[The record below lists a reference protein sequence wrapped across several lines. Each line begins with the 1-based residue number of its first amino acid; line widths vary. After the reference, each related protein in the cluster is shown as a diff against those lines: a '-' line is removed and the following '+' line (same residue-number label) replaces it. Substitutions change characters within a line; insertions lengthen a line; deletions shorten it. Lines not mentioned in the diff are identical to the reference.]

1 MPQDERGIKP
11 RKREKN
17 DSMPARSK
25 AAGELCRWIKV
36 MINLWDFAILS
47 FTSIFVIVDPVGLI
61 PAFLAM
67 THENT
72 PRERV
77 HMARLASLITFTILI
92 LSFFFGQKLL
102 SAFGITLPAFEI
114 AGGIVLL
121 LVGLDMLQ
129 ARRTA
134 LKETQEEKAE
144 GITKHD
150 VAITPMAIP
159 MLAGP
164 GAITAVIL
172 LTNKAATAVHFMVLA
187 GNIFLV
193 SLLTFLILGFAAV
206 SSRVLGVIAL
216 KITGRL
222 MGLLLSAIAVQF
234 ILNGIAATG
243 LFS

>member
-1 MPQDERGIKP
+1 
-11 RKREKN
+11 
-17 DSMPARSK
+17 
-25 AAGELCRWIKV
+25 
-36 MINLWDFAILS
+36 
-47 FTSIFVIVDPVGLI
+47 
-61 PAFLAM
+61 
-67 THENT
+67 
-72 PRERV
+72 
-77 HMARLASLITFTILI
+77 MARLASLITFAILI
-92 LSFFFGQKLL
+92 LSFFFGQRLL
-102 SAFGITLPAFEI
+102 TAFGITLPAFEI

-144 GITKHD
+144 GIAKHD

-172 LTNKAATAVHFMVLA
+172 LTNKAETLAHHAVLA
-187 GNIFLV
+187 GNIVLV
-193 SLLTFLILGFAAV
+193 SALTFLILRFVAIR
-206 SSRVLGVIAL
+206 SKIFSVIAL

-222 MGLLLSAIAVQF
+222 MGLILTAIAVQF
-234 ILNGIAATG
+234 ILNGLLAAR

>member
-1 MPQDERGIKP
+1 MEHAIRGRCQQDLSLKDKGAEIPCRCL
-11 RKREKN
+11 
-17 DSMPARSK
+17 K
-25 AAGELCRWIKV
+25 AMMNSL
-36 MINLWDFAILS
+36 DFAILS
-47 FTSIFVIVDPVGLI
+47 FTSLFVIVDPIGLI

-67 THENT
+67 TQQNT
-72 PRERV
+72 SQERV
-77 HMARLASLITFTILI
+77 HMARLASLITFAILI

-102 SAFGITLPAFEI
+102 LAFGITLPAFEI

-121 LVGLDMLQ
+121 LVALDMLQ

-134 LKETQEEKAE
+134 IKETQEEKAE

-172 LTNKAATAVHFMVLA
+172 LANKAETAAHH
-187 GNIFLV
+187 
-193 SLLTFLILGFAAV
+193 LTFLILGFVATR
-206 SSRVLGVIAL
+206 SKILSVIAL

-222 MGLLLSAIAVQF
+222 MGLILAAIAVQF
-234 ILNGIAATG
+234 ILNGILAAR

>member
-1 MPQDERGIKP
+1 MM
-11 RKREKN
+11 N
-17 DSMPARSK
+17 S
-25 AAGELCRWIKV
+25 L
-36 MINLWDFAILS
+36 DFAILS
-47 FTSIFVIVDPVGLI
+47 FTSLFVIVDPIGLI

-67 THENT
+67 TQQNT
-72 PRERV
+72 SQERV
-77 HMARLASLITFTILI
+77 HMARLASLITFAILI

-102 SAFGITLPAFEI
+102 LAFGITLPAFEI

-121 LVGLDMLQ
+121 LVALDMLQ

-134 LKETQEEKAE
+134 IKETQEEKAE

-172 LTNKAATAVHFMVLA
+172 LANKAETAAHHMILA
-187 GNIFLV
+187 GAIFLV
-193 SLLTFLILGFAAV
+193 SALTFLILGFVATR
-206 SSRVLGVIAL
+206 SKILSVIAL

-222 MGLLLSAIAVQF
+222 MGLILAAIAVQF
-234 ILNGIAATG
+234 ILNGILAAR